1 MKNRTFNYFTLVV
14 VVVATAI
21 LVERYFAAGF
31 PITLSTYAG
40 MLLLVPSLFL
50 FALARIQLG
59 SAFQASAAA
68 NQLITS
74 GIYKKIRHPV
84 YLFGLLFMLG
94 LIILF
99 QKYVL
104 IIILV
109 AMALMQLRRIKT
121 EEQVLESTFG
131 EQYRDYKKRT
141 WF

>member
-1 MKNRTFNYFTLVV
+1 MRNKTFNYLTLIA
-14 VVVATAI
+14 VVVATAT
-21 LVERYFAAGF
+21 LVAQYFAVGF
-31 PITLSTYAG
+31 PVTFSTYAG
-40 MLLLVPSLFL
+40 LLLVVPSLIL

-68 NQLITS
+68 KQLVTS
-74 GIYKKIRHPV
+74 GIYKKIRHPI

-104 IIILV
+104 AILLV
-109 AMALMQLRRIKT
+109 PMALMQLRRIKA
-121 EEQVLESTFG
+121 EEQVLEYTFG
-131 EQYRDYKKRT
+131 EQYRNYKKGT